1 MLKKENRLPLK
12 NKLISKA
19 AISTEHFIIKIAENN
34 TKSIRSAVIIGKKI
48 DKRAVYR
55 NKMRRQVYELLK
67 DLMIK
72 TRPGTDILFIM
83 KKSILEKTKQALF
96 LEIKNIFIKERL
108 LK

>member
-12 NKLISKA
+12 NKLISRV

-55 NKMRRQVYELLK
+55 NKMRRQVYESLK
-67 DLMIK
+67 DLMGK
-72 TRPGTDILFIM
+72 TSPGVDALFIM
-83 KKSILEKTKQALF
+83 KKSILGKTRQALF
-96 LEIKNIFIKERL
+96 SEIESVFKKERL
-108 LK
+108 LE